1 MESLGFSYVGL
12 LFSVSPF
19 YFAVMSSGAT
29 LILLGRKFLG

>member
-19 YFAVMSSGAT
+19 YFAVLSSGGYPYFG
-29 LILLGRKFLG
+29 GRKFLG